1 MIKAICDKCGK
12 ESTLLYTE
20 FGLRSPSGWKI
31 ETQYNALQNSYDY
44 RACCPECNP
53 RKVTE

>member
-12 ESTLLYTE
+12 EYALLYTE
-20 FGLRSPSGWKI
+20 FGLRSPSGWSI

-44 RACCPECNP
+44 RTFCTECNP
-53 RKVTE
+53 RKVKE

>member
-12 ESTLLYTE
+12 ESALLYTE
-20 FGLRSPSGWKI
+20 FGLKAPHGWRI

-44 RACCPECNP
+44 RAFCPECNP
-53 RKVTE
+53 RKVAE

>member
-20 FGLRSPSGWKI
+20 FGLRSPSGWRI

-44 RACCPECNP
+44 RAFCPECNP